1 MSNHMH
7 YLRLGASLY
16 VPATHPDIAEVAMA
30 QKYPQLRSVIF
41 DTEDSVAADSLQ
53 FAYENLQRML
63 HRLGDCQRRVPLIF
77 IRVRNEFELSRV
89 LDLKDIEFIDG
100 LVLPKFCRSNMERY
114 MMIDIGDKFYMPVLE
129 RDVFTTE
136 ALHHIRDFLLSY
148 KDKILSL
155 RIGANDML
163 SSMGMRRDPTMT
175 IYDIRVIDLAI
186 ANIVLTF
193 KPCGFNITGPVWESF
208 SQNSKSYLQQEVALD
223 LANGLFGKTVIHPWQ
238 VDIVEEVYKVD
249 RREYAVALKILD
261 PDSPPVFKM
270 FDRFHEKA
278 THSNWART
286 IIERARIYDLKD

>member
-16 VPATHPDIAEVAMA
+16 VPATHADIAGVATA
-30 QKYPQLRSVIF
+30 EKYPQLRSVIF
-41 DTEDSVAADSLQ
+41 DTEDSIADDALS
-53 FAYENLQRML
+53 FAYDNLQQML
-63 HRLGDCQRRVPLIF
+63 HRLKDSQSRVPMIF
-77 IRVRNEFELSRV
+77 IRVRNEFEIPMV
-89 LDLKDIEFIDG
+89 LDLKGIELING
-100 LVLPKFCRSNMERY
+100 LVLPKFCCSNMEQY

-136 ALHHIRDFLLSY
+136 ALHHIRDFLLTY
-148 KDKILSL
+148 RDKVLSL

-175 IYDIRVIDLAI
+175 IYDIRVIELAI

-208 SQNSKSYLQQEVALD
+208 SQKSKDKLQQEAALD

-238 VDIVEEVYKVD
+238 VEIVEEVYKVD
-249 RREYAVALKILD
+249 REEHAAALKILS

-278 THSNWART
+278 THSNWARV
-286 IIERARIYDLKD
+286 IIERARIYGLRD